1 MPNTIDCLTIVHPNI
16 NFDDAENCMIRHD
29 IGGGIVLNVVDCN
42 FLRKM
47 KILTHRTQ
55 DWADVARL
63 DELKKNK

>member
-1 MPNTIDCLTIVHPNI
+1 M
-16 NFDDAENCMIRHD
+16 